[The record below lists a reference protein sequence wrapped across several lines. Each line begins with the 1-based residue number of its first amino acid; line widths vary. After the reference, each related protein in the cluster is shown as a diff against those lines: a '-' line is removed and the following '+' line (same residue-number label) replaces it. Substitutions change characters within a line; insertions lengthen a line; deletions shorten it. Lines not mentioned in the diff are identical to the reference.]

1 MNLFT
6 YASSLLDSLND
17 ASNNTVKHLNQN
29 RISCSTLFMQ
39 PGVEKQ
45 GKSTKSVKNVF
56 PRVENFRHFCCF
68 LWVAWRQIPNCQQEV
83 ELGVWTSGILTDDF
97 SFKCF
102 SVCYDNF
109 AIVKRES
116 YSNERKS
123 KFLEWAWMFCQTT
136 LTETSTVKAWWN
148 IKILNITY

>member
-56 PRVENFRHFCCF
+56 PRVENFRHFLLF
-68 LWVAWRQIPNCQQEV
+68 LVSPLAPDS
-83 ELGVWTSGILTDDF
+83 EL
-97 SFKCF
+97 
-102 SVCYDNF
+102 
-109 AIVKRES
+109 
-116 YSNERKS
+116 
-123 KFLEWAWMFCQTT
+123 
-136 LTETSTVKAWWN
+136 STGSRTWS
-148 IKILNITY
+148 LNIRYLDG